1 MSDFTSLKKDLSRRM
16 EGAVEALHTE
26 FSGLR
31 TGRAST
37 SLLDKVTV
45 NAYGAAMPLNQ
56 CGTVGVP
63 ESRMLSVQVWDKG
76 LVKSVEKAIIDSG
89 LGLNPA
95 VDGQLIRIPIPPLNE
110 ERRRELGK
118 IAGKYSEEA
127 RIAVR
132 NVRRSGMDELK
143 RMEKDGDISEDA
155 HHEYSDE
162 VQKLTDANIK
172 SIDDSLAHKE
182 EEIMQV

>member
-1 MSDFTSLKKDLSRRM
+1 MPDFGSLKKDLNRRM

-26 FSGLR
+26 FKGLR

-37 SLLDKVTV
+37 SLLDTVVV
-45 NAYGAAMPLNQ
+45 NAYGSAMPLNQ

-95 VDGQLIRIPIPPLNE
+95 VDGQLLRIPLPPLNE
-110 ERRRELGK
+110 ERRRELTK

-132 NVRRSGMDELK
+132 NVRRAGMDDLK
-143 RMEKDGDISEDA
+143 KMEKDGEISADA

-162 VQKLTDANIK
+162 IQKLTDASIK